1 MDNHLDIDRP
11 IERQA
16 LNELVDELMD
26 GHDIGYGHRKVD
38 LFEMLHE
45 IEAKGGSDLP
55 ELIMAVHGG
64 FFMSLE
70 DGLQALLRRH
80 LKDTHW
86 HRMRIEDISAEEGKF
101 YESERA

>member
-45 IEAKGGSDLP
+45 IEAKGESDLP
-55 ELIMAVHGG
+55 KLIIAIHSG
-64 FFMSLE
+64 FFLSFE
-70 DGLQALLRRH
+70 DGLHALLRRH
-80 LKDTHW
+80 LNGSNW
-86 HRMRIEDISAEEGKF
+86 HRIRIAHIKVEED
-101 YESERA
+101 ESYGAGRA